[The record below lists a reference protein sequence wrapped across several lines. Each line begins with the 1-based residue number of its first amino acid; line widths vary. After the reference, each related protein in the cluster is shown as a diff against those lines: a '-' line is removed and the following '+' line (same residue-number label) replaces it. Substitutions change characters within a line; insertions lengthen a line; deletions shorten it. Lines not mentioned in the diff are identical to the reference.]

1 MGGIPEEFRC
11 FFWDTDIEKIDLIVN
26 KFYIIEKLINE
37 GNEKTL
43 AWLFNTY
50 SREEIKEVIC
60 NSRRLTLKAAYCW
73 QNYFGLE
80 KREMRCFGKR
90 WTKEESRFLKR

>member
-1 MGGIPEEFRC
+1 MVRIPSDFQC
-11 FFWDTDIEKIDLIVN
+11 FFWDTKIEEIDLYKN
-26 KFYIIEKLINE
+26 KLFIIERLLNE

-50 SREEIKEVIC
+50 SREEIKEVVC
-60 NSRRLTLKAAYCW
+60 KSRRLTIKTAYCW

-80 KREMRCFGKR
+80 KRDMNCFGKH
-90 WTKEESRFLKR
+90 WTKEESPFLRR